1 MFTKEITYTD
11 YKGVER
17 TETHHFNLTKTELAI
32 MNNSVDGGIYDRLL
46 TMIKSKKTP
55 EIMKAFCEIISKAYG
70 RLSEDGRRL
79 EKSDAIFA
87 DFEQTPAYDQFF
99 MEIINNEDSMAA
111 FIKGVLP
118 YDLVKDSDIGSIPS
132 IKEIESIGSGSGK
145 KA

>member
-55 EIMKAFCEIISKAYG
+55 EIISKAYG